1 MGYGT
6 EEEGRSFYLRQ
17 LGRDCPIHMG
27 WEHRVAMGFGSNM

>member
-17 LGRDCPIHMG
+17 LRRDRPIHMG
-27 WEHRVAMGFGSNM
+27 QEHRGGHGV